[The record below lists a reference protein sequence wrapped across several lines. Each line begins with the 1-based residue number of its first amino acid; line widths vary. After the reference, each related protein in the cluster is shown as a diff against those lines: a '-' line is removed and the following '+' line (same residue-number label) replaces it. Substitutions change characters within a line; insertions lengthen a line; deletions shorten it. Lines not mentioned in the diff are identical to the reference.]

1 MFEREGE
8 KLKKFQELINYNFN
22 NEDLLRQALTTPLL
36 GNETNRSHYDQIL
49 ETLGDS
55 VIKTIF
61 ILKKFKEKIGDPE
74 IITKTKQAIEN
85 DVTLTL
91 IAENYFNLEKYVFKT
106 ISQNVKG
113 TRILADVFEAICG
126 AVFLDS
132 DLNVTVVENSIID
145 VFYEDW
151 ELIIMNT
158 SIFNKNI
165 LLEYLQQKFRI
176 TPSVRSQ
183 FEKYGPD
190 HDLKWIA
197 KNPKI
202 FDQNDQLLPIKLPL
216 DLKSEAFKS
225 KKDAEQ
231 DLFIKIY
238 KYFYT

>member
-1 MFEREGE
+1 MFEREEE
-8 KLKKFQELINYNFN
+8 KLKKFQVLINYNFN

-36 GNETNRSHYDQIL
+36 GNETKRSHYNQIL

-61 ILKKFKEKIGDPE
+61 ILKKYKEEIGDPE

-85 DVTLTL
+85 DVTLKL

-106 ISQNVKG
+106 ISQKIKG
-113 TRILADVFEAICG
+113 TRILADIFEAICG

-132 DLNVTVVENSIID
+132 GLNVTVVENSIID
-145 VFYEDW
+145 VFYDDW
-151 ELIIMNT
+151 EKIIMGT

-176 TPSVRSQ
+176 TPSVKSQ

-202 FDQNDQLLPIKLPL
+202 FDQNDQLLLIKLPL

-238 KYFYT
+238 KFFSA